1 MSVLEVQPERPGA
14 GFLEL
19 SREALAGYAEAL
31 GHAWS
36 VLGVGAGDRVVIYD
50 YGSSPV
56 AYLASRAF
64 APYLERGASELTGAT
79 VLCVDGLADN
89 VGRLTHVLR
98 HFKPRFLFARAEL
111 APLLLAGP
119 TAMPVEQRAARLVLS
134 ADGDTPARSER
145 ALWERRWPGGLSL
158 LARCDAAA
166 FLAAE
171 CPRCRALRVPED
183 LYETRVTHVADDLHE
198 TPLTRALGAR
208 SPHVRE
214 PETLTVRPRFLES
227 GPIATELSVRS
238 PAKGADCSHEGF
250 ELA

>member
-1 MSVLEVQPERPGA
+1 MSVLTVQPEHPGA

-31 GHAWS
+31 GRAWG
-36 VLGVGAGDRVVIYD
+36 VLGVGVGDRVVVYD

-79 VLCVDGLADN
+79 ALCVDGLADN
-89 VGRLTHVLR
+89 VGRLAHVLR

-119 TAMPVEQRAARLVLS
+119 TAMPVEQRTARLVLS
-134 ADGDTPARSER
+134 ADSDTPARSER
-145 ALWERRWPGGLSL
+145 ASWEGRWRGGLSL

-183 LYETRVTHVADDLHE
+183 LYEARI
-198 TPLTRALGAR
+198 TRALGLR
-208 SPHVRE
+208 SPHEQGRGL
-214 PETLTVRPRFLES
+214 LTVRPRFLEED
-227 GPIATELSVRS
+227 PITTELSVRS
-238 PAKGADCSHEGF
+238 AAKGNGCSHADL

>member
-1 MSVLEVQPERPGA
+1 MRGPETSVLAVQLERPGA

-19 SREALAGYAEAL
+19 SREALAGYAQAL

-64 APYLERGASELTGAT
+64 APHLERGAAERTLAT
-79 VLCVDGLADN
+79 ALCVDGLSDN
-89 VGRLTHVLR
+89 VTRFAHVLR
-98 HFKPRFLFARAEL
+98 HFEPRFVFVRAEL
-111 APLLLAGP
+111 VPLLVAGP
-119 TAMPVEQRAARLVLS
+119 TAVPVAQRAARLVVS
-134 ADGDTPARSER
+134 ADGDAPAPGER
-145 ALWERRWPGGLSL
+145 ACWERGWHGGLSL

-166 FLAAE
+166 FVAAE

-183 LYETRVTHVADDLHE
+183 LYEVQIACAPGV
-198 TPLTRALGAR
+198 R
-208 SPHVRE
+208 SPDVQE
-214 PETLTVRPRFLES
+214 LPMLSVGPRFLDLE
-227 GPIATELSVRS
+227 PLITELSVL
-238 PAKGADCSHEGF
+238 PAANGAGCSHGGW